1 MTLECTL
8 TADTYAILCWGAG
21 WKKIDIQVP
30 VLMGE
35 QNKTGAGGPRP
46 GFRDA
51 CAVGFKLLGP
61 RVPTPG
67 LRSCSVIRRGGGE
80 WGLNLIL
87 FCRLDSGYACV
98 RLAVVTSYFFFF
110 QKYVCQ
116 RDDLVV
122 GATFAGGL
130 WL

>member
-1 MTLECTL
+1 
-8 TADTYAILCWGAG
+8 
-21 WKKIDIQVP
+21 
-30 VLMGE
+30 MGE

-51 CAVGFKLLGP
+51 CAVGFKLLG
-61 RVPTPG
+61 
-67 LRSCSVIRRGGGE
+67 LRSCSVIRRGGWE
-80 WGLNLIL
+80 WGPNLIL
-87 FCRLDSGYACV
+87 FCRLKSRLRMRATSGRDLV
-98 RLAVVTSYFFFF
+98 FFFF

-122 GATFAGGL
+122 GPTFAGGL